1 MEVTIITHVHL
12 ERGHIVML
20 CTEHMASVGE
30 QQQRGD
36 HLTMTLV
43 VRVSIYL
50 SIASTVSIVSTV
62 STVSIYLQY
71 LHMPR
76 PQPRCTAGHCR
87 HCTRLSS
94 LHLLCTGQCVTCAS
108 HTDCHC
114 PALHNNLHSKYFN
127 TISSQ
132 NHLSLPVLVL
142 CTKEKELVPIF
153 TTCRTAHV

>member
-1 MEVTIITHVHL
+1 MEVTIITHVTL

-43 VRVSIYL
+43 VRVSIY
-50 SIASTVSIVSTV
+50 SIYI
-62 STVSIYLQY
+62 SIYLQY

-76 PQPRCTAGHCR
+76 PQHRCTAGHCR
-87 HCTRLSS
+87 HCTGLSS

-108 HTDCHC
+108 HTAIAIVQHFII
-114 PALHNNLHSKYFN
+114 L
-127 TISSQ
+127 
-132 NHLSLPVLVL
+132 
-142 CTKEKELVPIF
+142 
-153 TTCRTAHV
+153 

>member
-1 MEVTIITHVHL
+1 MEVTIITHVTL

-20 CTEHMASVGE
+20 STEHMASVGE

-50 SIASTVSIVSTV
+50 SIVSIVSMV
-62 STVSIYLQY
+62 STYLQY

-76 PQPRCTAGHCR
+76 PQHRCTAGHCR
-87 HCTRLSS
+87 HCTGLSS

-108 HTDCHC
+108 HTAIAIVQHFII
-114 PALHNNLHSKYFN
+114 L
-127 TISSQ
+127 
-132 NHLSLPVLVL
+132 
-142 CTKEKELVPIF
+142 
-153 TTCRTAHV
+153 